1 MRSRRGFTL
10 IELIVALVLLLIVSG
25 AAYQLLLNTQR
36 VSRAQ
41 AERVDMQSNMRAGA
55 LLVPADLRMIG
66 YDSVVAASTQL
77 GVARSAGAVIPDI
90 LGMAS
95 DSIAFR
101 AIRAAGMICS
111 FPAANQI
118 VVDTTNYYS
127 AYRPIKAADSLLIYF
142 DNDPGTSLDDGW
154 FARGISSVA
163 SGTCPAAYGSRAGLT
178 LTLASGSTFRAPG
191 QVSPPDSIQPGAPF
205 KTFEVMVYKLY
216 QSNGRWYLGARSA
229 SAGETSLQPVLGPL
243 AANGFRLDYFDST
256 GVSAAT
262 TPRAVRMIRITLIAQ
277 SVQGVN
283 ATGYGGQ
290 ALALD
295 SIVTRVALRNAMR

>member
-25 AAYQLLLNTQR
+25 AVYKLLVNTQR

-77 GVARSAGAVIPDI
+77 GVARAAGSVVPDI
-90 LGMAS
+90 LGMAA

-111 FPAANQI
+111 FPAGNQI

-127 AYRPIKAADSLLIYF
+127 AYRLIRATDSLLIYF

-154 FARGISSVA
+154 YARGIASVG

-191 QVSPPDSIQPGAPF
+191 QVSPPDSIQPGSPF

-243 AANGFRLDYFDST
+243 AAGGFRLDYFDST
-256 GVSAAT
+256 GVST
-262 TPRAVRMIRITLIAQ
+262 TSVPRNVRMIRVTLIAQ
-277 SVQGVN
+277 SAQGVN